1 MPLESKKLHMYL
13 FPGPTRKS
21 TQLVWQLS
29 KSSPL
34 IKLFILTPN
43 QSTLR
48 RYNNQQSKSINLRW
62 KEKCQLPFF
71 ANEERM
77 KGSLNILTKRN
88 LGEVSGICP
97 AKWNNN

>member
-48 RYNNQQSKSINLRW
+48 RYNNQQSKSINLSW

-71 ANEERM
+71 SNEERM

-88 LGEVSGICP
+88 LGEVSGIYT